1 MHDDI
6 KVEMVALVPRLRR
19 FAFSISGSKDEGE
32 DLVQAACVKALDRL
46 DQFQPGTR
54 LDSWMFRIVQTTWI
68 DRVRS
73 RSRRGETGSEEEL
86 ALVSDQGKG
95 ARTAEN
101 RLTLAR
107 IRQAMGTLP
116 EDQRVVLALVAI
128 EGYSYKAA
136 AETLEI
142 PVGTVM
148 SRLARARSKLLPLL
162 KETN

>member
-19 FAFSISGSKDEGE
+19 FAFSISGSRDEGE

-107 IRQAMGTLP
+107 VRQAMGTLP